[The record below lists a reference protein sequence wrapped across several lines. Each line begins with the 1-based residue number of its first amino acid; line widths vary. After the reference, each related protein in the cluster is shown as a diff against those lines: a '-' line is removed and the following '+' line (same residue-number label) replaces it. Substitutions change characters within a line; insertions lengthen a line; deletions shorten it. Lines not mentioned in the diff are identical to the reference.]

1 MSDFADN
8 LIDNFS
14 TASRNVQKARS
25 TSNLELFSEAWNSLS
40 GYIEEL
46 ESRIAE
52 LETEKSILEDQQRE
66 AKNILIDKNLHIDS
80 LYEEGYKLQQRI
92 AELEEQVWDLNLAN
106 EKLESAYFADETIA
120 PDGSL
125 KPSVCKLMKRVE
137 KAETDYSI
145 SEAHVTALLNRI
157 AELEAAQ
164 RWIPVS
170 ERLPEKQKLTIGF
183 TDNSAYVFFEIVNDD
198 EMGLVMYPYQN
209 RKGTVTHW
217 MPLPSTPEVQE

>member
-1 MSDFADN
+1 MSELHTNTDTDADKYILN
-8 LIDNFS
+8 GVEATPNEVIEIMTNFLN
-14 TASRNVQKARS
+14 AQQSRVIRLKA
-25 TSNLELFSEAWNSLS
+25 
-40 GYIEEL
+40 
-46 ESRIAE
+46 
-52 LETEKSILEDQQRE
+52 
-66 AKNILIDKNLHIDS
+66 
-80 LYEEGYKLQQRI
+80 RI

-170 ERLPEKQKLTIGF
+170 ERLPELYEKVI
-183 TDNSAYVFFEIVNDD
+183 VFD
-198 EMGLVMYPYQN
+198 EGGYMKVDFLCHMRGDFMYSDM
-209 RKGTVTHW
+209 KVTHW
-217 MPLPSTPEVQE
+217 MPFPTPPEV

>member
-1 MSDFADN
+1 MSELKPCPFCGKMPEVEPNGDCYCDYYICPMAPDSYMPKDWN
-8 LIDNFS
+8 TRPIEDEL
-14 TASRNVQKARS
+14 RS
-25 TSNLELFSEAWNSLS
+25 
-40 GYIEEL
+40 
-46 ESRIAE
+46 
-52 LETEKSILEDQQRE
+52 
-66 AKNILIDKNLHIDS
+66 
-80 LYEEGYKLQQRI
+80 RI

-170 ERLPEKQKLTIGF
+170 ERLPDTKIVYDKFDVIVE
-183 TDNSAYVFFEIVNDD
+183 FENIENGGTTRCVELMSYDYRNKSWNDD
-198 EMGLVMYPYQN
+198 CGEYGFYPVA
-209 RKGTVTHW
+209 GVTHW
-217 MPLPSTPEVQE
+217 RERPTLPESPNNTQTQTFVYGKVCEE